1 MRGGV
6 FHSRWGGLGR
16 GFGRHFGCWLGHDR
30 PRLALG
36 FGGGGFGRRCG
47 FLSGWLGHGLAGG
60 GGCFLMR
67 SGRFGGR
74 RFCRRGFL
82 GGCRN
87 GLFHSRFFH
96 HGLFRRR
103 LFDNCLFRSG
113 LGHRFAF
120 HRLDRLGRG
129 RSFAGLLG
137 HGLGFGHS
145 DTFFGFSSG
154 HAGSPKVLAPADGR
168 FDDELVGRVAQTWTT
183 CSPGVAPKASPFA
196 QHWARAIVATGRAAD
211 QTRHLSRPWKKISL
225 GKSKPMKT
233 ILLLRTSSAAQAG
246 PRSLP
251 ISWCTPWKMTLRSVP
266 FMNKTPL

>member
-1 MRGGV
+1 
-6 FHSRWGGLGR
+6 
-16 GFGRHFGCWLGHDR
+16 
-30 PRLALG
+30 
-36 FGGGGFGRRCG
+36 
-47 FLSGWLGHGLAGG
+47 
-60 GGCFLMR
+60 MR
-67 SGRFGGR
+67 SDRFSSR

-82 GGCRN
+82 GRCSC
-87 GLFHSRFFH
+87 GLFHSWFFH
-96 HGLFRRR
+96 HDWVSCR
-103 LFDNCLFRSG
+103 LFDRWLLNSWLLNSWLFHSWLFHSGLFDSG
-113 LGHRFAF
+113 LGHSFAF

-129 RSFAGLLG
+129 RRFAGLFS

-145 DTFFGFSSG
+145 DTFFGFGSG

-168 FDDELVGRVAQTWTT
+168 FDNELDGRVAQTWTT

-246 PRSLP
+246 PKSLP
-251 ISWCTPWKMTLRSVP
+251 ISWCTPWKITLRSVP